1 MPNFAYLQII
11 MTHNILY
18 LALTY
23 GFHAETNKN
32 PHPASQLH
40 ADQTNNKLYL
50 YEKQILLTNYYTM
63 TTIKVTSES
72 FYSITE
78 DCLKRF
84 TSNFF

>member
-1 MPNFAYLQII
+1 MRKQIKI
-11 MTHNILY
+11 RI
-18 LALTY
+18 
-23 GFHAETNKN
+23 
-32 PHPASQLH
+32 QLH
-40 ADQTNNKLYL
+40 SYMRTKQITNSTYKK
-50 YEKQILLTNYYTM
+50 KQILLTNYYTM

>member
-1 MPNFAYLQII
+1 MRKQIKI
-11 MTHNILY
+11 RI
-18 LALTY
+18 
-23 GFHAETNKN
+23 
-32 PHPASQLH
+32 QLH
-40 ADQTNNKLYL
+40 SYMRT
-50 YEKQILLTNYYTM
+50 KQIRNSTYMKKQIRLTNYYTM

>member
-1 MPNFAYLQII
+1 MRKQIKI
-11 MTHNILY
+11 RI
-18 LALTY
+18 
-23 GFHAETNKN
+23 
-32 PHPASQLH
+32 QLH
-40 ADQTNNKLYL
+40 SYMRTKQITNSTDMK
-50 YEKQILLTNYYTM
+50 KQILLTNYYTM

>member
-1 MPNFAYLQII
+1 MRKQIKI
-11 MTHNILY
+11 RI
-18 LALTY
+18 
-23 GFHAETNKN
+23 
-32 PHPASQLH
+32 QLH
-40 ADQTNNKLYL
+40 SYMRTKQITNSYL
-50 YEKQILLTNYYTM
+50 NLLLIVSLTKSTYMKKQILLTNYYTM

>member
-1 MPNFAYLQII
+1 MYKTIQIPLNTFI
-11 MTHNILY
+11 
-18 LALTY
+18 
-23 GFHAETNKN
+23 HAETNKN

-63 TTIKVTSES
+63 TTIKMISES

-78 DCLKRF
+78 DRLKRF